1 LRGGLHGHN
10 SAESEDR
17 QAGTEQRSDE
27 GIHMGHSISLDERE
41 WRNEQGYQSF
51 VTIPLLFFAPLAH
64 FAVKGFSSEC

>member
-1 LRGGLHGHN
+1 
-10 SAESEDR
+10 
-17 QAGTEQRSDE
+17 
-27 GIHMGHSISLDERE
+27 MGHSISLDERE